1 MTEWDERVAQ
11 VEADFPG
18 WHIWHSNAGR
28 WWATRTGLVLR
39 REDLGSGRVMT
50 VDADD
55 EAGLRQQ
62 LAIQTRHD
70 LELGAC

>member
-1 MTEWDERVAQ
+1 MAEWDERTAQ

-28 WWATRTGLVLR
+28 WWATRTGFVLR
-39 REDLGSGRVMT
+39 REDLGIGRVMT

-55 EAGLRQQ
+55 EASLRRQ
-62 LAIQTRHD
+62 LTVQARLD
-70 LELGAC
+70 RELQS

>member
-1 MTEWDERVAQ
+1 MAEWDERIAL

-28 WWATRTGLVLR
+28 WWATRTGFVLR
-39 REDLGSGRVMT
+39 REDLGTGRVMT

-55 EAGLRQQ
+55 EASLRQQ
-62 LAIQTRHD
+62 LAVQVRLD
-70 LELGAC
+70 REQQS